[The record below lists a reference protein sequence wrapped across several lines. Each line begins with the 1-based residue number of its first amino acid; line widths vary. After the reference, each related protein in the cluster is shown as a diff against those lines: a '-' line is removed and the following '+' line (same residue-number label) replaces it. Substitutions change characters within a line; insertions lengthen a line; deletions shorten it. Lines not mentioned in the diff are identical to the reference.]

1 MLVRF
6 RSPAPRGRIP
16 EWPKGADCKSVVSAF
31 GGSNPPP
38 PTNKNLNRTVRL
50 RFLFVEGM
58 VDEPCAQMYADC
70 VVRRLSYCLIFAGN
84 SPVRAGSAACTTRRF
99 RLFLPARDKTQRT
112 PKPYPFNALHLW
124 RTHTSSHQENR
135 TVKCGFLFVDGDGF
149 LPVADALFLPA

>member
-1 MLVRF
+1 MFDLD
-6 RSPAPRGRIP
+6 SPF
-16 EWPKGADCKSVVSAF
+16 S
-31 GGSNPPP
+31 
-38 PTNKNLNRTVRL
+38 TNKNLNRTVRL
-50 RFLFVEGM
+50 RFLFVEGT